1 MFPISVQPA
10 TRAVKFGTS
19 KPDINGAFIAPS
31 ATVIGKVKIGSNS
44 SVWYGAIIRGGQV
57 LIYCDLQIY
66 QIIYSPC
73 YYVKAMS
80 IQLLLAIL
88 SV

>member
-1 MFPISVQPA
+1 MELFSTIMILQSFFIAVQPA

-44 SVWYGAIIRGGQV
+44 SVWYGAVIRGK
-57 LIYCDLQIY
+57 DL
-66 QIIYSPC
+66 
-73 YYVKAMS
+73 
-80 IQLLLAIL
+80 L
-88 SV
+88 S